1 MSLPDAHEFTVIAL
15 SGIFVYTIRF
25 LGLAFGEKLPRTGFF
40 KRAMDALPGAIFA
53 ALVFPGIVGAGIP
66 GGVAAGVIFAATRKT
81 GNVLLALFLGVGTV
95 ALLRGAGL

>member
-1 MSLPDAHEFTVIAL
+1 MNFPNAREFTVIVL
-15 SGIFVYTIRF
+15 SGLLIYSIRF
-25 LGLAFGEKLPRTGFF
+25 LGLAFGEKLPRTGFW
-40 KRAMDALPGAIFA
+40 KRAMDALPGAVFA
-53 ALVFPGIVGAGIP
+53 ALVFPGIVGAGVP

>member
-1 MSLPDAHEFTVIAL
+1 MSPSLLEGVAVIAL
-15 SGIFVYTIRF
+15 SALLVWGIRF
-25 LGLAFGEKLPRTGFF
+25 LGLVLGEKLPRTGFW
-40 KRAMDALPGAIFA
+40 KRAMDALPGAVFA

-66 GGVAAGVIFAATRKT
+66 GGVAAGVIFAAIRKT

>member
-1 MSLPDAHEFTVIAL
+1 MSLPVMDGFAVIVL
-15 SGIFVYTIRF
+15 SAVLVWGIRF
-25 LGLAFGEKLPRTGFF
+25 LGLVFGEKLPRTGFF

-66 GGVAAGVIFAATRKT
+66 GGVAAGVIFVATRKT